1 MAKEDTSEQAW
12 HTWYHSGEPEL
23 RALADEMFPV
33 YSIVEERMNIL
44 KTMDVA
50 RGIHMGKVLR
60 KHLNAKDQFGSHQSA
75 LMALIELRNY
85 QPETA

>member
-33 YSIVEERMNIL
+33 LSLREERWQILMNKDI
-44 KTMDVA
+44 KK
-50 RGIHMGKVLR
+50 GIYMGKVFR
-60 KHLNAKDQFGSHQSA
+60 KHMNAKDQFSSHQSA
-75 LMALIELRNY
+75 LQALIELRNY
-85 QPETA
+85 RPETA

>member
-44 KTMDVA
+44 KSMDVKK
-50 RGIHMGKVLR
+50 GIFLGKVL
-60 KHLNAKDQFGSHQSA
+60 KKYTNAKDQFSSHQSA
-75 LMALIELRNY
+75 LQALIELRNY
-85 QPETA
+85 RPETA